1 MEQTVKKFYEA
12 PTVEVVEVKTDGCI
26 LQSSLEQYNPVN
38 W

>member
-12 PTVEVVEVKTDGCI
+12 PTVEVVDIKTEGGI
-26 LQSSLEQYNPVN
+26 LVASADQYESIP

>member
-12 PTVEVVEVKTDGCI
+12 PTVEVVDIKTEVGILVASTD
-26 LQSSLEQYNPVN
+26 QYESIP